1 MVTFC
6 AKCRKNTEN
15 LNSNISKT
23 SKQKKK
29 RISMESKSVV
39 CGIKKPS
46 KNIIEKFRP
55 KNTIN

>member
-6 AKCRKNTEN
+6 VKCRKNTEN
-15 LNSNISKT
+15 LNSDISKT
-23 SKQKKK
+23 SKQKK

-46 KNIIEKFRP
+46 KNIIDKFRL